1 MNTGRQAMSS
11 HSQHMDDK
19 SPSGRQAMSS
29 KSQHMDDK
37 SPSYLVK
44 QHECANTVRHS
55 SSVVAELL
63 VSILRY
69 FSG

>member
-1 MNTGRQAMSS
+1 
-11 HSQHMDDK
+11 
-19 SPSGRQAMSS
+19 
-29 KSQHMDDK
+29 MDDK